1 METQLNRHWFQIDKY
16 GREGEPYED
25 GTFEVPKEND
35 CLWIVEPDLGNSI
48 NYNFSN
54 CNIVLNTI
62 SNITHFEG
70 QNNDDNIMFIKGGI
84 VTDEG
89 IRVAQAGD
97 VVSCKIVKQLVA
109 LFPQVA
115 NATTIMTISRT
126 TNE

>member
-1 METQLNRHWFQIDKY
+1 MCYKIIKEPNNYDIIHIFLNPLQEKLRKDYQM
-16 GREGEPYED
+16 
-25 GTFEVPKEND
+25 N
-35 CLWIVEPDLGNSI
+35 NSI

-62 SNITHFEG
+62 SDITHFEG

-89 IRVAQAGD
+89 IMVAQAGD

-115 NATTIMTISRT
+115 NATTIMTISSPQHTSPIGRV
-126 TNE
+126 